1 MYFVFCF
8 ISRVPK
14 TNNIIVEQP
23 SQPLN
28 SFYENFSNSLLTRV
42 PSDQNNTTIAPKPK
56 VNVVGTPNVV
66 GTIAH
71 IGQGQATTF
80 VAIKAFKP
88 SCSTSTS
95 TNNTFQRTDGGT
107 IVFNNKQYQL
117 VRAPAGQI
125 RTIPQNV
132 NIFRMPPPLLNTTS
146 KVCTITIIC

>member
-1 MYFVFCF
+1 M
-8 ISRVPK
+8 
-14 TNNIIVEQP
+14 EQP

-28 SFYENFSNSLLTRV
+28 SFYESFSNSLLARV
-42 PSDQNNTTIAPKPK
+42 PSDMGKAIAPKPK
-56 VNVVGTPNVV
+56 VNVIGTPNMV
-66 GTIAH
+66 GTLAQ

-88 SCSTSTS
+88 STSTTIQKPES
-95 TNNTFQRTDGGT
+95 NNT

-117 VRAPAGQI
+117 VRAPVGQM

-132 NIFRMPPPLLNTTS
+132 SILRKAPPSLLNITT